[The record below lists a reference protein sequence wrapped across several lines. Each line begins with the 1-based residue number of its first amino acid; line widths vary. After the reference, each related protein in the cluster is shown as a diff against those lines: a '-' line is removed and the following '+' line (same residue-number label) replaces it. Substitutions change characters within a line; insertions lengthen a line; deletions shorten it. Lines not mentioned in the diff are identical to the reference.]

1 MKHGALRAQP
11 IRGRFTGKLRL
22 ISTAALFATIALW
35 ADPSHGPKNGYLII
49 NGGAG
54 NTEDVP
60 RLIQMAGGP
69 NARIVVIPTASIA
82 QPLAPGALDHFCA
95 SPANFSA
102 THCTVLHTTDRSVAD
117 SEAFVKPL
125 QDATGVW
132 IVGGRQWRLAD
143 AYLNTRTEKELFNL
157 LDRGG
162 VIGGGSAGATIQG
175 SFLIRGQAHPDDNR
189 VMIAPDGHTV
199 GFGFVTNVAIDQH
212 VDARE
217 RENDL
222 AVVIKA
228 HPELLGIGL
237 DQGTSITVHG
247 DEFVVNGPHRVA
259 VWDGK
264 DHGGKGYYYLH
275 TGDRFD
281 LATRVATIAPDN
293 AAK

>member
-1 MKHGALRAQP
+1 VFAVLL
-11 IRGRFTGKLRL
+11 FL
-22 ISTAALFATIALW
+22 AAAAALW
-35 ADPSHGPKNGYLII
+35 ATPAHGPRHGYLII
-49 NGGAG
+49 NGGG
-54 NTEDVP
+54 DYSRDVP

-69 NARIVVIPTASIA
+69 NARIVVIPTASIT
-82 QPLAPGALDHFCA
+82 QPLAPEALPRFCSA
-95 SPANFSA
+95 PANFSSV
-102 THCTVLHTTDRSVAD
+102 HCTVLHTTDRAVAD
-117 SEAFVKPL
+117 SEEFVKPL
-125 QDATGVW
+125 KNATGVW

-143 AYLNTRTEKELFNL
+143 AYLNTRTERELFAL

-175 SFLIRGQAHPDDNR
+175 SFLVRGQAHPDDNH
-189 VMIAPDGHTV
+189 VMIATDGHTV

-212 VDARE
+212 VDARQ

-222 AVVIKA
+222 AVVIQA

-264 DHGGKGYYYLH
+264 DHDGKGYYYLH

-281 LATRVATIAPDN
+281 LVTRVATLAPESV
-293 AAK
+293 AH